1 MNCDTKDD
9 TFAQESKQ
17 KSPIEHISLSDF
29 HSDIKSNESSERL
42 KPYFDVNRNNNQL
55 TQSKGITNDDLTII
69 TDEIIK
75 ITKNDTIYYTFK
87 TFTPLAKNNEFYN
100 LIVYVNRK
108 HEIFNIE
115 LLRYTPEISWLA
127 DIKKPYRGTVAKIEH
142 EISMRSGITT
152 NWSFSGIGGCIK
164 SVSVDWL
171 CDFGKDHAPGEG
183 ENCTS
188 WTATVTLNFGPCPN
202 ENEEEVEVIVD
213 LPSPSGGGGATPNGT
228 PTIPSPPCKE
238 VVGEQTIGIT
248 DGSGGCLDN
257 IIPFDEA
264 LLNLTAEMSLNQ
276 TNWWN
281 DVAKHV
287 QQTEI
292 LNYINNHVDFN
303 AAISFALQ
311 FIEQSRL
318 NSTLNLD
325 FEASTKSP
333 ANIDRSAINNNTP
346 EGQRFNEVYDALK
359 NVPEFKALFT
369 DIFDEPQTR
378 LNVKFEIHE
387 HVYHISPNGQE
398 SFEVAA
404 NISSYNNQ
412 NNNNYIIK
420 VSKQGLIPSGSFYQN
435 KLENAQTIAH
445 EAAHA
450 FLNNL
455 FKNPN
460 SIATIQN
467 IDQKNLKEILDALQS
482 ANPNQH
488 EIIFNNLTETIAQ
501 ILSSLKDVLTT
512 PAQRAI
518 VEDLQ
523 IPESQDPENPNSQI
537 WDWDTYFQYL
547 SYIGLQGTIGF
558 NAQFP
563 PDSDALNKFTLYI
576 TYGRAYLN
584 L

>member
-17 KSPIEHISLSDF
+17 KSPIEHISLSNF

-87 TFTPLAKNNEFYN
+87 TFTPLAKNDEFYN
-100 LIVYVNRK
+100 LVVYVNRQ

-127 DIKKPYRGTVAKIEH
+127 DIKKPYRGTVAQMEH
-142 EISMRSGITT
+142 EISMRSDITT

-171 CDFGKDHAPGEG
+171 CNFDKEHAPGEG

-213 LPSPSGGGGATPNGT
+213 LPSLGPGGGGDTPNGT
-228 PTIPSPPCKE
+228 PTIPTPPCKE

-264 LLNLTAEMSLNQ
+264 LLNLTAEMSLDQ

-281 DVAKHV
+281 DVATHV

-346 EGQRFNEVYDALK
+346 EGQKFNEIYDELA
-359 NVPEFKALFT
+359 NVPEFKA
-369 DIFDEPQTR
+369 IFIDVFNSDGTR
-378 LNVKFEIHE
+378 PNVKFVIEE
-387 HVYHISPNGQE
+387 HVYSLDNPNNA
-398 SFEVAA
+398 EVNATT
-404 NISSYNNQ
+404 NGTNPNFYL
-412 NNNNYIIK
+412 IK
-420 VSKQGLIPSGSFYQN
+420 INKQCLLPNTTKSQADIEIA
-435 KLENAQTIAH
+435 KTIAH
-445 EAAHA
+445 EAMHA
-450 FLNNL
+450 YLYFNINNPVFANISMPDL
-455 FKNPN
+455 LDELK
-460 SIATIQN
+460 N
-467 IDQKNLKEILDALQS
+467 IDA
-482 ANPNQH
+482 NQH
-488 EIIFNNLTETIAQ
+488 NFIFTNLSPKLGA
-501 ILSSLKDVLTT
+501 ILSALKDVLTT
-512 PAQRAI
+512 PTQRAI
-518 VEDLQ
+518 VENMPMYAVQ
-523 IPESQDPENPNSQI
+523 NPQSVPITWN
-537 WDWDTYFQYL
+537 WNTYFTYL
-547 SYIGLQGTIGF
+547 SYQGLEENEGF
-558 NAQFP
+558 KALFP
-563 PDSDALNKFTLYI
+563 PGSNALYI
-576 TYGRAYLN
+576 YTQYMAIGHYN